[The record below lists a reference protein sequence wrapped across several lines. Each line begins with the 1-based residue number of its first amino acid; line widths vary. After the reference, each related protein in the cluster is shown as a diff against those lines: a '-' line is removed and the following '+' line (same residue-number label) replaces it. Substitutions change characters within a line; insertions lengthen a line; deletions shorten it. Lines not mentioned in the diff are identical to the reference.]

1 MKSDIADLK
10 NTGGRA
16 AGTLTAA
23 AFLREFVEHDA
34 VDSSRHRRHRVSRE
48 RVGVASEGSDGHAGA
63 RVRRPGRIARAQA
76 APTKASPNG
85 ATDRRAHGVK
95 AARNG
100 RESARPYEPEKNP
113 AIRRLTA
120 GAIKRRKGKTIF
132 PIATAYDAPF
142 GQFVERAGIDV
153 ILVGDSVGN
162 VVLGFDETTP
172 VTLENMIYHTQAVAR
187 GTTRAHIMAD
197 MPFGSYQ
204 VSNEDA
210 LRSAIALV
218 KEGGACS
225 VKLEGG
231 RDQAERIRAITGAGI
246 PVVGH
251 IGVTPQTAG
260 LGPGFKM
267 RTHRDRLIDDAR
279 SVETAGA
286 YAIVLEVV
294 DYEISREITE
304 MLSIPTIGIG
314 SGPHCD
320 SQVLVLHDIL
330 GMYPH
335 SPSFAK
341 RYAEVGELAT
351 QALQD
356 YAREVSERIFPAKE
370 PRARDGGRLR
380 RTVPPCWHSTR
391 VNAARMLETND
402 PSDPLVI
409 ALRAFERVLLA
420 SDATPRARRRGAE
433 GSRALQRAQGHP
445 WPTDP
450 PAPATVIPLRPR
462 RR

>member
-1 MKSDIADLK
+1 MKI
-10 NTGGRA
+10 
-16 AGTLTAA
+16 
-23 AFLREFVEHDA
+23 
-34 VDSSRHRRHRVSRE
+34 
-48 RVGVASEGSDGHAGA
+48 
-63 RVRRPGRIARAQA
+63 
-76 APTKASPNG
+76 
-85 ATDRRAHGVK
+85 
-95 AARNG
+95 ARNG
-100 RESARPYEPEKNP
+100 TESARSYEPAKHP

-120 GAIKRRKGKTIF
+120 GAIKRRKGRTVF
-132 PIATAYDAPF
+132 AIATAYDAPF
-142 GQFVERAGIDV
+142 GRFVENAGIDV

-162 VVLGFDETTP
+162 VVLGYDETTP
-172 VTLENMIYHTQAVAR
+172 VTLANMIYHTQAVAR

-204 VSNEDA
+204 VSNEEA
-210 LRSAIALV
+210 VRSAIALV

-267 RTHRDRLIDDAR
+267 RTHRDRLIDDAC
-279 SVETAGA
+279 SVEKAGA

-294 DYEISREITE
+294 DFQISREITE
-304 MLSIPTIGIG
+304 MLTIPTVGIG

-341 RYAEVGELAT
+341 RYAEVGELST
-351 QALQD
+351 QALQK
-356 YAREVSERIFPAKE
+356 YAQEVAERTFP
-370 PRARDGGRLR
+370 
-380 RTVPPCWHSTR
+380 T
-391 VNAARMLETND
+391 
-402 PSDPLVI
+402 
-409 ALRAFERVLLA
+409 
-420 SDATPRARRRGAE
+420 
-433 GSRALQRAQGHP
+433 
-445 WPTDP
+445 
-450 PAPATVIPLRPR
+450 
-462 RR
+462 

>member
-1 MKSDIADLK
+1 M
-10 NTGGRA
+10 TRQPRA
-16 AGTLTAA
+16 N
-23 AFLREFVEHDA
+23 
-34 VDSSRHRRHRVSRE
+34 S
-48 RVGVASEGSDGHAGA
+48 
-63 RVRRPGRIARAQA
+63 
-76 APTKASPNG
+76 
-85 ATDRRAHGVK
+85 
-95 AARNG
+95 RNG
-100 RESARPYEPEKNP
+100 LESARPYEPEKNP

-142 GQFVERAGIDV
+142 GQFVEASGIDV

-162 VVLGFDETTP
+162 VVLGYDETTP
-172 VTLENMIYHTQAVAR
+172 VTLDNMIHHTQAVVR

-204 VSNEDA
+204 ISNEEA
-210 LRSAIALV
+210 LRAAIRFV
-218 KEGGACS
+218 KDGGACS

-231 RDQAERIRAITGAGI
+231 REQAERIRAITGAGI

-279 SVETAGA
+279 SVEAAGA

-294 DYEISREITE
+294 DYGISREITE
-304 MLSIPTIGIG
+304 LLSIPTIGIG

-320 SQVLVLHDIL
+320 AQVLVLHDIL

-341 RYAEVGELAT
+341 RYAEVGSLAT
-351 QALQD
+351 QALEA
-356 YAREVSERIFPAKE
+356 YAREVREGTFP
-370 PRARDGGRLR
+370 
-380 RTVPPCWHSTR
+380 S
-391 VNAARMLETND
+391 
-402 PSDPLVI
+402 
-409 ALRAFERVLLA
+409 
-420 SDATPRARRRGAE
+420 
-433 GSRALQRAQGHP
+433 
-445 WPTDP
+445 
-450 PAPATVIPLRPR
+450 
-462 RR
+462 

>member
-1 MKSDIADLK
+1 MTLKS
-10 NTGGRA
+10 
-16 AGTLTAA
+16 
-23 AFLREFVEHDA
+23 
-34 VDSSRHRRHRVSRE
+34 
-48 RVGVASEGSDGHAGA
+48 
-63 RVRRPGRIARAQA
+63 
-76 APTKASPNG
+76 
-85 ATDRRAHGVK
+85 
-95 AARNG
+95 RNG
-100 RESARPYEPEKNP
+100 VETARPYEPHKNQ

-142 GQFVERAGIDV
+142 GQFVEAAGIDV

-162 VVLGFDETTP
+162 VVLGYDETTP
-172 VTLENMIYHTQAVAR
+172 VTLDSIIYHTQAVER

-204 VSNEDA
+204 VSNEEA
-210 LRSAIALV
+210 TRAAIRLV

-231 RDQAERIRAITGAGI
+231 RDQADRIRAITGAGI

-279 SVETAGA
+279 SVEGAGA

-304 MLSIPTIGIG
+304 ILSIPTVGIG
-314 SGPHCD
+314 LGPHCD
-320 SQVLVLHDIL
+320 AQVLVLHDIL

-341 RYAEVGELAT
+341 RYAEVGK
-351 QALQD
+351 
-356 YAREVSERIFPAKE
+356 SC
-370 PRARDGGRLR
+370 DGSAASVRSRGSRKDFSKLVAG
-380 RTVPPCWHSTR
+380 TAVPTCWHS
-391 VNAARMLETND
+391 AMLT
-402 PSDPLVI
+402 
-409 ALRAFERVLLA
+409 
-420 SDATPRARRRGAE
+420 
-433 GSRALQRAQGHP
+433 SRHVR
-445 WPTDP
+445 T
-450 PAPATVIPLRPR
+450 
-462 RR
+462 

>member
-1 MKSDIADLK
+1 VTIRQ
-10 NTGGRA
+10 TRA
-16 AGTLTAA
+16 
-23 AFLREFVEHDA
+23 
-34 VDSSRHRRHRVSRE
+34 
-48 RVGVASEGSDGHAGA
+48 
-63 RVRRPGRIARAQA
+63 
-76 APTKASPNG
+76 
-85 ATDRRAHGVK
+85 

-100 RESARPYEPEKNP
+100 LESARPYEPEKNP
-113 AIRRLTA
+113 AIRRITA
-120 GAIKRRKGKTIF
+120 GAIKRRKGRTIF

-142 GQFVERAGIDV
+142 GQFVEAAGIDV

-172 VTLENMIYHTQAVAR
+172 VTLDNMIHHTQAVTR

-204 VSNEDA
+204 ISNEEA
-210 LRSAIALV
+210 LRAAIRFI

-231 RDQAERIRAITGAGI
+231 REQAERIRAITGAGI

-279 SVETAGA
+279 SVEAAGA

-304 MLSIPTIGIG
+304 LLSIPTIGIG

-341 RYAEVGELAT
+341 RYAEVGSLAT
-351 QALQD
+351 QALEAYAQD
-356 YAREVSERIFPAKE
+356 VRERKFP
-370 PRARDGGRLR
+370 
-380 RTVPPCWHSTR
+380 T
-391 VNAARMLETND
+391 
-402 PSDPLVI
+402 
-409 ALRAFERVLLA
+409 
-420 SDATPRARRRGAE
+420 
-433 GSRALQRAQGHP
+433 
-445 WPTDP
+445 
-450 PAPATVIPLRPR
+450 
-462 RR
+462 

>member
-1 MKSDIADLK
+1 MKS
-10 NTGGRA
+10 
-16 AGTLTAA
+16 
-23 AFLREFVEHDA
+23 
-34 VDSSRHRRHRVSRE
+34 
-48 RVGVASEGSDGHAGA
+48 
-63 RVRRPGRIARAQA
+63 
-76 APTKASPNG
+76 
-85 ATDRRAHGVK
+85 
-95 AARNG
+95 RNG
-100 RESARPYEPEKNP
+100 SESARPYEPEKNP

-120 GAIKRRKGKTIF
+120 GAIKRRKGKSLF

-142 GQFVERAGIDV
+142 AQFVEAAGIDV

-172 VTLENMIYHTQAVAR
+172 VTVESIIYHTQAVVR
-187 GTTRAHIMAD
+187 GSERAHVMAD

-204 VSNEDA
+204 VGNEEA
-210 LRSAIALV
+210 LRNAIRLV

-267 RTHRDRLIDDAR
+267 RTHRDRLLDDAR
-279 SVETAGA
+279 SVEAAGA

-304 MLSIPTIGIG
+304 MLTIPSIGIG

-320 SQVLVLHDIL
+320 AQVLVLHDIL

-341 RYAEVGELAT
+341 RYAEIGNLAT
-351 QALQD
+351 QALQT
-356 YAREVSERIFPAKE
+356 YAQEVRDRVFP
-370 PRARDGGRLR
+370 G
-380 RTVPPCWHSTR
+380 
-391 VNAARMLETND
+391 
-402 PSDPLVI
+402 
-409 ALRAFERVLLA
+409 
-420 SDATPRARRRGAE
+420 
-433 GSRALQRAQGHP
+433 
-445 WPTDP
+445 
-450 PAPATVIPLRPR
+450 
-462 RR
+462 

>member
-1 MKSDIADLK
+1 VSV
-10 NTGGRA
+10 T
-16 AGTLTAA
+16 
-23 AFLREFVEHDA
+23 
-34 VDSSRHRRHRVSRE
+34 RRN
-48 RVGVASEGSDGHAGA
+48 D
-63 RVRRPGRIARAQA
+63 
-76 APTKASPNG
+76 
-85 ATDRRAHGVK
+85 
-95 AARNG
+95 
-100 RESARPYEPEKNP
+100 SARPYEPEKNP

-120 GAIKRRKGKTIF
+120 GAIKRRKGTSLF

-142 GQFVERAGIDV
+142 GQFVERSGIDV
-153 ILVGDSVGN
+153 VLVGDSLGN

-172 VTLENMIYHTQAVAR
+172 VTLENMLHHTQAVVR
-187 GTTRAHIMAD
+187 GTTRAHVMAD

-210 LRSAIALV
+210 LRSAIRLV

-279 SVETAGA
+279 SVEQAGA

-294 DYEISREITE
+294 DFEISREITE

-314 SGPHCD
+314 AGPHCD
-320 SQVLVLHDIL
+320 AQVLVLHDIL

-341 RYAEVGELAT
+341 RYAEIGELAT
-351 QALQD
+351 SALQCFAD
-356 YAREVSERIFPAKE
+356 DVRERRFP
-370 PRARDGGRLR
+370 
-380 RTVPPCWHSTR
+380 
-391 VNAARMLETND
+391 
-402 PSDPLVI
+402 
-409 ALRAFERVLLA
+409 
-420 SDATPRARRRGAE
+420 
-433 GSRALQRAQGHP
+433 
-445 WPTDP
+445 
-450 PAPATVIPLRPR
+450 
-462 RR
+462 

>member
-1 MKSDIADLK
+1 VKS
-10 NTGGRA
+10 
-16 AGTLTAA
+16 
-23 AFLREFVEHDA
+23 
-34 VDSSRHRRHRVSRE
+34 
-48 RVGVASEGSDGHAGA
+48 
-63 RVRRPGRIARAQA
+63 
-76 APTKASPNG
+76 
-85 ATDRRAHGVK
+85 
-95 AARNG
+95 RNG
-100 RESARPYEPEKNP
+100 VESARPYEPEKNP

-120 GAIKRRKGKTIF
+120 GAIKRRKAKAPF
-132 PIATAYDAPF
+132 PISTAYDAPF
-142 GQFVERAGIDV
+142 GQFVEAAGIDV

-162 VVLGFDETTP
+162 VVLGYDETTP
-172 VTLENMIYHTQAVAR
+172 VTLDNMVYHTEAVAR

-210 LRSAIALV
+210 LRAAIRLV

-279 SVETAGA
+279 SVEAAGA

-314 SGPHCD
+314 SGPYCD
-320 SQVLVLHDIL
+320 GQVLVLHDIL

-341 RYAEVGELAT
+341 RYAEMGRLAT
-351 QALQD
+351 EALQGF
-356 YAREVSERIFPAKE
+356 AQEVRDGVFPARSIVK
-370 PRARDGGRLR
+370 
-380 RTVPPCWHSTR
+380 
-391 VNAARMLETND
+391 
-402 PSDPLVI
+402 
-409 ALRAFERVLLA
+409 ERV
-420 SDATPRARRRGAE
+420 P
-433 GSRALQRAQGHP
+433 
-445 WPTDP
+445 
-450 PAPATVIPLRPR
+450 
-462 RR
+462 

>member
-1 MKSDIADLK
+1 MIQRNK
-10 NTGGRA
+10 N
-16 AGTLTAA
+16 
-23 AFLREFVEHDA
+23 
-34 VDSSRHRRHRVSRE
+34 
-48 RVGVASEGSDGHAGA
+48 GV
-63 RVRRPGRIARAQA
+63 
-76 APTKASPNG
+76 
-85 ATDRRAHGVK
+85 
-95 AARNG
+95 
-100 RESARPYEPEKNP
+100 ESARPYEPEKNP
-113 AIRRLTA
+113 AIRRVTA
-120 GAIKRRKGKTIF
+120 GAIKRRKGKVIF

-142 GQFVERAGIDV
+142 GQFVEAAGIDV

-162 VVLGFDETTP
+162 VVLGYDETTP
-172 VTLENMIYHTQAVAR
+172 VTLESMVYHTQAVAR

-210 LRSAIALV
+210 LRAAIHLI

-279 SVETAGA
+279 SVEAAGA

-294 DYEISREITE
+294 DFEISREITE
-304 MLSIPTIGIG
+304 MLSIPTVGIG

-341 RYAEVGELAT
+341 RYAEVGTVAT
-351 QALQD
+351 EALKSFAQD
-356 YAREVSERIFPAKE
+356 VRERTFPA
-370 PRARDGGRLR
+370 
-380 RTVPPCWHSTR
+380 
-391 VNAARMLETND
+391 
-402 PSDPLVI
+402 
-409 ALRAFERVLLA
+409 
-420 SDATPRARRRGAE
+420 
-433 GSRALQRAQGHP
+433 
-445 WPTDP
+445 
-450 PAPATVIPLRPR
+450 
-462 RR
+462 

>member
-1 MKSDIADLK
+1 MK
-10 NTGGRA
+10 
-16 AGTLTAA
+16 
-23 AFLREFVEHDA
+23 
-34 VDSSRHRRHRVSRE
+34 
-48 RVGVASEGSDGHAGA
+48 GS
-63 RVRRPGRIARAQA
+63 
-76 APTKASPNG
+76 
-85 ATDRRAHGVK
+85 
-95 AARNG
+95 
-100 RESARPYEPEKNP
+100 ESARPYEPEKNP

-120 GAIKRRKGKTIF
+120 GVIKRRKGKALF

-172 VTLENMIYHTQAVAR
+172 VTLESIIYHTQAVVR

-210 LRSAIALV
+210 LRSAIRLI
-218 KEGGACS
+218 KEGGGCS

-231 RDQAERIRAITGAGI
+231 RDQTDRIRAITGAGI

-279 SVETAGA
+279 AVEAAGA

-341 RYAEVGELAT
+341 RYAEIGQLAT
-351 QALQD
+351 QALEA
-356 YAREVSERIFPAKE
+356 YAEEVRDRTFP
-370 PRARDGGRLR
+370 R
-380 RTVPPCWHSTR
+380 
-391 VNAARMLETND
+391 
-402 PSDPLVI
+402 
-409 ALRAFERVLLA
+409 
-420 SDATPRARRRGAE
+420 
-433 GSRALQRAQGHP
+433 
-445 WPTDP
+445 
-450 PAPATVIPLRPR
+450 
-462 RR
+462 

>member
-1 MKSDIADLK
+1 VKS
-10 NTGGRA
+10 R
-16 AGTLTAA
+16 
-23 AFLREFVEHDA
+23 
-34 VDSSRHRRHRVSRE
+34 
-48 RVGVASEGSDGHAGA
+48 
-63 RVRRPGRIARAQA
+63 
-76 APTKASPNG
+76 NG
-85 ATDRRAHGVK
+85 AET
-95 AARNG
+95 
-100 RESARPYEPEKNP
+100 ARPYEPEKNP

-120 GAIKRRKGKTIF
+120 GTIKRRKGKSRF
-132 PIATAYDAPF
+132 AIATAYDAPF
-142 GQFVERAGIDV
+142 GQFVEAAGIDV

-172 VTLENMIYHTQAVAR
+172 VTVESIIYHTQAVAR
-187 GTTRAHIMAD
+187 GTTRAHVMAD

-210 LRSAIALV
+210 LRNAIRFV

-279 SVETAGA
+279 SVEAAGA

-304 MLSIPTIGIG
+304 LLTIPTIGIG
-314 SGPHCD
+314 AGPHCD
-320 SQVLVLHDIL
+320 AQVLVLHDIL

-341 RYAEVGELAT
+341 RYAEMGSLAT
-351 QALQD
+351 EALAAF
-356 YAREVSERIFPAKE
+356 AREVRDGIFPSPTTAPLKERIP
-370 PRARDGGRLR
+370 
-380 RTVPPCWHSTR
+380 
-391 VNAARMLETND
+391 
-402 PSDPLVI
+402 
-409 ALRAFERVLLA
+409 
-420 SDATPRARRRGAE
+420 
-433 GSRALQRAQGHP
+433 
-445 WPTDP
+445 
-450 PAPATVIPLRPR
+450 
-462 RR
+462 